1 MAYIK
6 KMYFLLKYS
15 TYLNIKLLFLRPNST
30 AGIPKRSHKDHK
42 VMETYLLQD
51 LQFSH
56 KVKLPRFTSID
67 GSKRSFPVFCTAGF
81 WHWNSLTHL
90 CLAHY
95 TVTATVSIASQNET
109 HTTFRFKQNPLEIFP
124 PLIFCFKRPKWTS
137 KISTAF
143 GFSTIHIFFS
153 IT

>member
-1 MAYIK
+1 MGEREV
-6 KMYFLLKYS
+6 S
-15 TYLNIKLLFLRPNST
+15 
-30 AGIPKRSHKDHK
+30 
-42 VMETYLLQD
+42 
-51 LQFSH
+51 
-56 KVKLPRFTSID
+56 
-67 GSKRSFPVFCTAGF
+67 VFCTAGF

-143 GFSTIHIFFS
+143 GFSTIHIFFFYHIKLQTWKIVQKWS
-153 IT
+153 ITCVNVFVTRKRWWLYILTISSVISWSNHEMLGVECNIHHTANKQFL